1 MLTLRNTAYVKEFSE
16 KITTTRMQS
25 TESQDV
31 SSSARV
37 IVKGSRELIICVA
50 QQLAWLTAVF
60 RKPHYGQT
68 SYSEIEFNA
77 SNRYSRST
85 YREFEIRPL
94 ELRKV
99 HKSLKTCWLD
109 LFSNCVIAMGFPI
122 PKRSNGEKGI
132 ELPYG
137 IMTTQAGILFSKTYK
152 GGLFL
157 RGLSTLIY
165 PTASWDNDQSVQWHI
180 FDSGTSR
187 ERLAPGTI
195 PLLTSPDEVR
205 RSNWVRCTHPEKLA
219 LAPRTFLGYCKDI
232 NIYLA
237 TENSEISRVTY
248 SRAENESHRPALLL
262 DSLAG
267 GTSGMGVVS
276 AQTSMRFVRP
286 KGLVRCSMHDTLP
299 ALLDSAQ
306 LRPVLVYD
314 DHPKAQKGWLVP
326 TLSVILHMAH
336 VWAQGKHL
344 LNGIPYVSPCWNA
357 EEMAMRLI
365 QEYGGLPL
373 RRKREEMAMPRF
385 QVDLTRRLQWERENE
400 YECLRDVVQ
409 KLLVSLEELIVDE
422 AIAERDPDATVSFDS
437 SKVYGWDLVDVAK
450 LSLTCRRKQLSI
462 HQSWTVLSNE
472 VLTLFCQGLGEVI
485 RPAPASNIC
494 STWNP
499 IPSKQHY
506 LTATVPCLRQLSL
519 QYGRASTGRC
529 LRLTKDGFWHWPSNG
544 LFDDC
549 DCNANPMSTSNRHKC
564 VKVPQQI
571 SRTDVDIK
579 NDQHLP
585 TQGAVVFGTRQ
596 LRRIA
601 PANWLSAHRATNLE
615 DSSIRHEHPGNSH
628 ETSNQNT
635 ERLSFR
641 ALKSALFKRLP

>member
-1 MLTLRNTAYVKEFSE
+1 MFPGEVTIR
-16 KITTTRMQS
+16 RMRS
-25 TESQDV
+25 TESDDV

-37 IVKGSRELIICVA
+37 DVHGSRELLISVA
-50 QQLAWLTAVF
+50 QQFAWLAAVF
-60 RKPHYGQT
+60 RKPQYGQT
-68 SYSEIEFNA
+68 SYSEVVFNESNKDAENA
-77 SNRYSRST
+77 SID
-85 YREFEIRPL
+85 FEIRPL
-94 ELRKV
+94 GLRKV
-99 HKSLKTCWLD
+99 HRSLKTCWLD
-109 LFSNCVIAMGFPI
+109 LFSNCVIARGFPI
-122 PKRSNGEKGI
+122 PKRSNGEEGI

-137 IMTTQAGILFSKTYK
+137 IMTSQAGILFSKTYR

-165 PTASWDNDQSVQWHI
+165 PTASWENDQSVQWHI
-180 FDSGTSR
+180 FDSGNSR
-187 ERLAPGTI
+187 ERLPPGTI

-205 RSNWVRCTHPEKLA
+205 RSSWVRCTHLEPLA
-219 LAPRTFLGYCKDI
+219 LAQRTFLGYCKDI

-248 SRAENESHRPALLL
+248 SQAEKESHRPALLL

-267 GTSGMGVVS
+267 GTSGMGMVS
-276 AQTSMRFVRP
+276 AQTNIRFLRP
-286 KGLVRCSMHDTLP
+286 KGLVRCSMQDTLP
-299 ALLDSAQ
+299 GLLDSAQ
-306 LRPVLVYD
+306 LRPLLVYD
-314 DHPKAQKGWLVP
+314 DHPEAQKGWLVP

-344 LNGIPYVSPCWNA
+344 LNKIPYVSPCWNA
-357 EEMAMRLI
+357 EEMAMQLI

-373 RRKREEMAMPRF
+373 RRKHEEMAMPLIQENLGSRA
-385 QVDLTRRLQWERENE
+385 RRLLRERENE
-400 YECLRDVVQ
+400 HECLRDVVQ
-409 KLLVSLEELIVDE
+409 KLLISLEELIVEE
-422 AIAERDPDATVSFDS
+422 AIAEKDPDPTVSFES
-437 SKVYGWDLVDVAK
+437 SKVYGWDLVDIAR

-462 HQSWTVLSNE
+462 HESWTVLSNE

-485 RPAPASNIC
+485 RPASASNIC

-499 IPSKQHY
+499 IPSERHY

-519 QYGRASTGRC
+519 QYGRASTGQC
-529 LRLTKDGFWHWPSNG
+529 LRLSKDGYWHWQSDG

-549 DCNANPMSTSNRHKC
+549 DCDANSMSTSDRHKC

-571 SRTDVDIK
+571 SRTDVDTK

-615 DSSIRHEHPGNSH
+615 ESSIRHEHPGSSH

-635 ERLSFR
+635 GRLSFR
-641 ALKSALFKRLP
+641 AIKSALLKKLL